1 MGLFGLDKP
10 RHREEGT
17 ALLTTVR
24 DNVGLAVVRSL
35 LDGAEIPYIIKE
47 RGAGSSVKIIVGFS
61 MFGTDIFVPESRLE
75 EALALITPPDEIV
88 DVDESATDAT
98 ENSVKDTGDSD
109 ASDDGDADSAKNDR
123 N

>member
-10 RHREEGT
+10 SHREEGT

-47 RGAGSSVKIIVGFS
+47 RGSGSSVKIIVGFS

-75 EALALITPPDEIV
+75 EALALITPPNEVV

-98 ENSVKDTGDSD
+98 ENGAVDTGNSD
-109 ASDDGDADSAKNDR
+109 ESADGDADSAKND
-123 N
+123 

>member
-10 RHREEGT
+10 SHCEEGT

-47 RGAGSSVKIIVGFS
+47 RGSGSSVKIIVGFS

-75 EALALITPPDEIV
+75 EALALITPPDEVV
-88 DVDESATDAT
+88 DIDESA
-98 ENSVKDTGDSD
+98 
-109 ASDDGDADSAKNDR
+109 DGNADSAKND
-123 N
+123 